1 MCLSVTGREQG
12 GNIFFY
18 LLGVAEY
25 LSGSSGHAVQRAR
38 NHCAGKRS
46 DTDGAC
52 LFVHI
57 HSLQERHHEHPTP
70 GASSASVCHHQPV
83 LVLSG
88 LTILAATVP
97 AFQMGINWC

>member
-12 GNIFFY
+12 GNILFY

-52 LFVHI
+52 LLYTSIPSKRDTVSI
-57 HSLQERHHEHPTP
+57 PLLGPLRLLRVITK
-70 GASSASVCHHQPV
+70 
-83 LVLSG
+83 LS
-88 LTILAATVP
+88 
-97 AFQMGINWC
+97 